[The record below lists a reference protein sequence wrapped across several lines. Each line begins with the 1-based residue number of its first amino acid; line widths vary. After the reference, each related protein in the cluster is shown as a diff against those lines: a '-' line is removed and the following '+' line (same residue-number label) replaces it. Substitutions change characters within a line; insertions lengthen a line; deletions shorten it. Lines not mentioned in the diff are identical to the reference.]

1 MKHATAETLDAL
13 EPLLTELR
21 RVEGLVERKRGNFT
35 RKSKAFLHFH
45 DDPAG
50 IFADVREGTDFGR
63 HRVSTQ
69 RECRAFVSHVRN
81 LLRD

>member
-1 MKHATAETLDAL
+1 MKHANAETLDAL
-13 EPLLTELR
+13 EPLLADLR
-21 RVEGLVERKRGNFT
+21 RIEDLVERKRGNFT

-50 IFADVREGTDFGR
+50 LFADVREGADFGR

-69 RECRAFVSHVRN
+69 RERRAFVAHVRK

>member
-1 MKHATAETLDAL
+1 MKHADSQTLDAL
-13 EPLLTELR
+13 EPLLLELR
-21 RVEGLVERKRGNFT
+21 RIEGLVERKRGNFT

-50 IFADVREGTDFGR
+50 LFADVREGEDFAR
-63 HRVSTQ
+63 YRVSTQ
-69 RECRAFVSHVRN
+69 RERRAFAAKVRA